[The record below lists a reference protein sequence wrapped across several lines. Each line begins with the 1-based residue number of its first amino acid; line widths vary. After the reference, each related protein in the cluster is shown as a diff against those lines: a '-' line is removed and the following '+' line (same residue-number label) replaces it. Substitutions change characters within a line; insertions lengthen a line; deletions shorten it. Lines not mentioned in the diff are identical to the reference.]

1 MLELLWFLL
10 PVAAASGWY
19 AARRHMAEVGK
30 PKSALSANYYQGVN
44 FLLNEQPDKAIEVFT
59 GMFEVNSE
67 TVEIHMVLGNLF
79 RRRGE
84 VDRAIRIHQNLIAR
98 TTLTGAQRTQAMLEL
113 GQDYMHVGLFD
124 RAENLFREIVEV
136 QTHSEPALRHLL
148 AIYQQEKEWQNAIGV
163 ALQLHKECAVN
174 TAPVVAHFYCEL
186 AELQLARNDL
196 DAAQALYNRARTSD
210 ARCVRAILGLGD
222 LMRQLREHEAAI
234 RLYQSVEQH
243 DDSYL
248 PEVMEPLRICFFALG
263 QPAQM
268 EEYLHAL
275 SRRYSGIAPLLLLT
289 DLLRETQGVTV
300 AGRFLADYL
309 EHYPSV
315 RGLEHWL
322 SLQRTVLEDGTS
334 QTALQQA
341 QTVLARLLAQQSRY
355 RCKQCGYTLNTLHW
369 QCPGCKE
376 WGSIRPLPDLLC
388 EAR

>member
-19 AARRHMAEVGK
+19 AARRHPVAAER
-30 PKSALSANYYQGVN
+30 PKSALPANYYQGVN

-98 TTLTGAQRTQAMLEL
+98 TTLTSVQRSQAMLEL
-113 GQDYMHVGLFD
+113 GQDYVHVGLFD
-124 RAENLFREIVEV
+124 RAESLFQEIVEL
-136 QTHSEPALRHLL
+136 QTHSEAALRHLL

-163 ALQLHKECAVN
+163 ALQLQKECTVN

-186 AELQLARNDL
+186 AELQLTRNDL
-196 DAAQALYNRARTSD
+196 DAAQALFNRAATSD
-210 ARCVRAILGLGD
+210 AHCVRAILGLGN
-222 LMRQLREHEAAI
+222 LMRQARQYEAAI
-234 RLYQSVEQH
+234 RLYQSVEQQ
-243 DDSYL
+243 DESYL
-248 PEVMEPLRICFFALG
+248 PEVMDPLRVCFLALN
-263 QPAQM
+263 QQAHL
-268 EEYLHAL
+268 EDYLRAL
-275 SRRYSGIAPLLLLT
+275 SSRYSGIAPLLLLT
-289 DLLRETQGVTV
+289 DLLRNTQGATA

-309 EHYPSV
+309 ERYPSV
-315 RGLEHWL
+315 RGLEYWL
-322 SLQRTVLEDGTS
+322 GLQRTAADGTG
-334 QTALQQA
+334 QAALYQA
-341 QTVLARLLAQQSRY
+341 QAVLTRLLAQQSRY
-355 RCKQCGYTLNTLHW
+355 RCKHCGYTSNTLHW